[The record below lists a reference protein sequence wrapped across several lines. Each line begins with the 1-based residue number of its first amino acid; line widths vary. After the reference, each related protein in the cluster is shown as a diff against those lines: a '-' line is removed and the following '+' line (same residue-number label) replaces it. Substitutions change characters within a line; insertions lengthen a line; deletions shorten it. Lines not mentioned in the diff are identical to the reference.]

1 MSLTKSIA
9 SFLVFFVFTF
19 SAFGQDFQQA
29 ELSLEQAVEYAFQNS
44 LQFKN
49 AQINTIIASK
59 KVNETLGRGLPQ
71 VSASADFTHFPEV
84 PVSFI
89 PGAFFGDPDKE
100 FVGVKFSPAY
110 NGGAGVSVNQ
120 LVFDGSYI
128 VGLKAA
134 NVFKQLSVKDEE
146 IAKQDL
152 VIEVKKAYFGSL
164 LTISKLI
171 VATTTKDRLNQLLN
185 DTKGLYENGFAEK
198 IDVDRIQVLVNNI
211 TVEEIRLF
219 KYNQLNN
226 HYLKAL
232 IGMPLETR
240 LTLTDRITEM
250 DVSFSGTLGE
260 PKETDNRLELQK
272 FDIQL
277 QLQGL
282 DLKAK
287 QSSFLPNLSAFA
299 GYNYNTQANSFDV
312 ETFRDNL
319 FPNSSVGLRLR
330 WNIFSGGSKI
340 SQISQS
346 KLTLRQME
354 NTRVFYKNQLQL
366 EEQSART
373 NYESN
378 LRALEVQ
385 EENVTLAKEIYRVSK
400 IKYDEGM
407 GSNLEVIDADSSL
420 KEAQANYTNAYYNVL
435 VAKLELQKALGLIG
449 F

>member
-1 MSLTKSIA
+1 MKSIKLTT
-9 SFLVFFVFTF
+9 SLLVFFVLC
-19 SAFGQDFQQA
+19 SPIYAQDFQKA
-29 ELSLEQAVEYAFQNS
+29 ELSIDQAVNYALQNS
-44 LQFKN
+44 PQFKN
-49 AQINTIIASK
+49 VRINTQISKK

-71 VSASADFTHFPEV
+71 ISATSDFTHFPEV
-84 PVSFI
+84 PVTFI

-110 NGGAGVSVNQ
+110 NGGAGVTVNQ
-120 LVFDGSYI
+120 LIFDGSYI
-128 VGLKAA
+128 VGIKAA

-152 VIEVKKAYFGSL
+152 VIEVKKAYYGSL
-164 LTISKLI
+164 LTVSKLI
-171 VATTTKDRLNQLLN
+171 VATTTKDRLKVLLN
-185 DTKGLYENGFAEK
+185 DTKGLYDNGFAEK
-198 IDVDRIQVLVNNI
+198 IDVDRIKVLVNNI
-211 TVEEIRLF
+211 NVEEIRLF
-219 KYNQLNN
+219 KINQLNN
-226 HYLKAL
+226 QYLKAL

-240 LTLTDRITEM
+240 LTLSDRITEL
-250 DVSFSGTLGE
+250 DVSFSGSIGD
-260 PKETDNRLELQK
+260 PIETESRIEMQK
-272 FDIQL
+272 FDIQM

-312 ETFRDNL
+312 EAFRDNL
-319 FPNSSVGLRLR
+319 FPNSAVGLRLR

-346 KLTLRQME
+346 RLTLKQLE
-354 NTRVFYKNQLQL
+354 NTRGFYKTQLQL
-366 EEQSART
+366 EEMSART

-378 LRALEVQ
+378 LKSLEVQ
-385 EENVTLAKEIYRVSK
+385 KENVELANEIYRVSK
-400 IKYDEGM
+400 IKYDEGL

-435 VAKLELQKALGLIG
+435 VAKIDLEKALGLIE
-449 F
+449 